1 MNGDVAA
8 TLTSKPNRLAV
19 PQLDRDR
26 SESKRIPTADAWRS
40 FKGAD
45 LGDEGGEGLGG
56 PQIEAIG
63 AREHKPAPSE
73 NPTAWGPGTKG
84 LGTRGLGSGQF
95 GRLRP
100 TASGPQARG
109 SPLDLIHGWP

>member
-73 NPTAWGPGTKG
+73 IPPHGALEQGPWHQGVG
-84 LGTRGLGSGQF
+84 FRPV

-109 SPLDLIHGWP
+109 SPLDLIHRWP